1 MQPLVY
7 GQTIARLALV
17 CQFQTVVKELE
28 TAFCSLAGITLLE
41 SIGIIQKGVQTASL
55 AHNQV
60 PEMGSQGRYE
70 VLGVESL
77 GQDFVKDHKR
87 GAVVSRKESVH
98 QAETVLIVQH
108 IEVLYDALV
117 LDVRS
122 AERNGLVEYG

>member
-7 GQTIARLALV
+7 GQAIARLTLV
-17 CQFQTVVKELE
+17 CQFQAVVKELE
-28 TAFCSLAGITLLE
+28 TAFCSLAGITLLKG
-41 SIGIIQKGVQTASL
+41 IGIIQKGVQTTGL
-55 AHNQV
+55 AHYQV
-60 PEMGSQGRYE
+60 SEMGSQGRYKI
-70 VLGVESL
+70 LGVESL

-87 GAVVSRKESVH
+87 SAVVSFKESVH

-108 IEVLYDALV
+108 IEVLNDALV